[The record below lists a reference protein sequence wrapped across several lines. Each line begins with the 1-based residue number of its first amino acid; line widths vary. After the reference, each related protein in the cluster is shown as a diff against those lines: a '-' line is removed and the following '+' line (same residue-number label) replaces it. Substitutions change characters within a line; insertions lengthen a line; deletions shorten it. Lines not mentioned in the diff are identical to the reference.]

1 MKVFIVFSIGNRT
14 LRFVGFARSTTFV
27 CCPKQVGSSGS
38 GKSTVINL
46 LLRFYDPELGGVLV
60 DGTDV
65 RTLNLSWLRG
75 QIGLVSQAS
84 GIDFNSVWF
93 GDILLYVVLYKIMQ
107 NVRRPILFF
116 PGCPFL
122 NPVFVL

>member
-1 MKVFIVFSIGNRT
+1 M
-14 LRFVGFARSTTFV
+14 TFV
-27 CCPKQVGSSGS
+27 CCSKQVGSSGS

-60 DGTDV
+60 DGTDL

-84 GIDFNSVWF
+84 GINFNSVCFMLLLKLICF
-93 GDILLYVVLYKIMQ
+93 GVILLNMVLDE
-107 NVRRPILFF
+107 NV
-116 PGCPFL
+116 
-122 NPVFVL
+122 

>member
-1 MKVFIVFSIGNRT
+1 MFCS
-14 LRFVGFARSTTFV
+14 RSMTFV
-27 CCPKQVGSSGS
+27 CCSKQVGSSGS

-60 DGTDV
+60 DGTDL

-84 GIDFNSVWF
+84 GIDFNSLCFYFISNRFVSVLFYCIWF
-93 GDILLYVVLYKIMQ
+93 LMKMCKMYVRQFYFSAV
-107 NVRRPILFF
+107 FF
-116 PGCPFL
+116 P
-122 NPVFVL
+122 